1 MTNILAILRA
11 ERFSPNSVDKD
22 KAIMDAVCQRLG
34 SCGAHIRMISEEQL
48 TAGIKTDI
56 ILTMGRMKATNAI
69 LKQYEAI
76 GIPVI
81 NSPKGIEA
89 CKRNVIDGIM
99 RNNGIPTAPRNGS
112 GAMWIKRCDE
122 AAQSKNDIIFARN
135 KAEAEQAVRA
145 FEQRGV
151 TELLITDHVEGDLIK
166 FYGVVGTGFFK
177 TFYPTDDGISKFGD
191 ETYNGS
197 SHHYEFDK
205 NRMQQDAEKAA
216 STAGVCVY
224 GGDCI
229 VRQDS
234 SYAIIDFN
242 DWPSF
247 SRCRAE
253 AAEAIE
259 KAVTKLSL

>member
-1 MTNILAILRA
+1 MSDILAILRA
-11 ERFSPNSVDKD
+11 ERFSPNSVEKD
-22 KAIMDAVCQRLG
+22 KAIMDALCHRL
-34 SCGAHIRMISEEQL
+34 SAQGANISMISEEEL
-48 TAGIKTDI
+48 TAGRKTDL
-56 ILTMGRMKATNAI
+56 ILTMGRMKSTNDM
-69 LKQYEAI
+69 LKEYEAS

-81 NSPKGIEA
+81 NSPKGIGS
-89 CKRNVIDGIM
+89 CKRDVIDRIM
-99 RNNGIPTAPRNGS
+99 RENGIPTAPRNGN

-122 AAQSKNDIIFARN
+122 TAQSQNDIIFARN
-135 KAEAEQAVRA
+135 RAEAERAIRA
-145 FEQRGV
+145 FRQRGV

-166 FYGVVGTGFFK
+166 FYGVAGTGFFK

-191 ETYNGS
+191 EAYNGS

-205 NRMQQDAEKAA
+205 SRMRKDAEKTATA
-216 STAGVCVY
+216 AGVCVY

-229 VRQDS
+229 VKQDG
-234 SYAIIDFN
+234 SYTIIDFN

-259 KAVTKLSL
+259 QALAEMLP